1 MHRAWLSRI
10 QSYIAVQILLKYN
23 RLTDIIYISFHA
35 VGAYICWSRMM
46 IHWDLATGSSA
57 SIMTTLFPLIT
68 CRWLLVVSIWCYI
81 LLPMHSEVHVQKFQ
95 TTISKRKPTTIPIS
109 VLSFPLTSTVL
120 STTRFMNWSNPRS
133 VPITTRFAFSLT
145 GEMVKH
151 EQISQWKSIIDG
163 KI

>member
-1 MHRAWLSRI
+1 MTLPHSKLYCCANTVK
-10 QSYIAVQILLKYN
+10 VQQVDWYHLHQFSCSWCL
-23 RLTDIIYISFHA
+23 
-35 VGAYICWSRMM
+35 YICWSRMM

-145 GEMVKH
+145 GEMVKQ
-151 EQISQWKSIIDG
+151 EQISQWRSFIDG